1 MKDYWFRDAES
12 GDEFFVECETDDE
25 AWTIIEKN
33 CLSGELE
40 IIDVIEPWEA
50 ERMALDTYPC

>member
-25 AWTIIEKN
+25 AWTIIEEN
-33 CLSGELE
+33 GLSGELE
-40 IIDVIEPWEA
+40 IVDVIEPWEA
-50 ERMALDTYPC
+50 EQIGLDTY